1 MKKRI
6 VKIKQHDVTDCGAA
20 CLYSVASYYGYTLP
34 IARIRQYA
42 ATSEKGTNA
51 LGMVQAAEKLGF
63 TAKGVRGSFESLGK
77 VPHPAIAHVVVDQT
91 RYHFVVI
98 YRVTRKHVVMMDPG
112 DGRVH
117 KVPHSDFEEQWTGVL
132 ILLLP
137 GEHFRKGNEATSVFE
152 RFWQLVRPH
161 RTIMIQA
168 LAGAAIYTLL
178 GLSTSIYVQ
187 KIVDHVLVGG
197 NRNLLNMMSIVMLG
211 LLVVQ
216 TFIGSLK
223 SLFVLRTGQKI
234 DGRLILGYYKH
245 LMELPQQF
253 FDTMRVGEIISRV
266 NDAVKIRRFINDVS
280 LSLVVNVLV
289 VAFSFGLMFLYS
301 WKLALIM
308 LGVIP
313 LYSLTYFIT
322 NRVNRTNQRRL
333 MEKAADLESQLVES
347 LNAASTIKR
356 FSLENAANL
365 KTETRFVRLLRT
377 VYRSGTTSIFAG
389 NASEFS
395 ARLFTI
401 LLLWIGAGFVI
412 DRAMTPG
419 ELMSFYAL
427 VGYLTGPV
435 NSLIGMNQTIQD
447 ALIAADRL
455 FEIMD
460 LEREEAATEKI
471 GLMPDRVDDIRFA
484 NVSFR
489 YGTREQVFRGLNLVI
504 PKGKTT
510 ALVGESG
517 SGKST
522 LMALLQ
528 RLYPLDEGRISIG
541 DIDLHH
547 VDRASLRRL
556 MGVVPQQVDLFSGTL
571 IDNVAVGDFSPDMRR
586 VLRVTKQV
594 GLAAF
599 VEQLPRR
606 YHTHLGEDGALLSGG
621 QKQRV
626 AVARALYRNPEIL
639 ILDEATSSLDS
650 ESEQYVRQ
658 AVRLLQEEGRT
669 IILIAHRLST
679 VVRADKIVVL
689 AEGRVV
695 EEGTHGELMRRR
707 GDYFRLWQHQLPPV
721 AQAEYRGYRYDST
734 AARRAVTAPGGDGY
748 IKPVRP
754 VDSEY
759 YNS

>member
-6 VKIKQHDVTDCGAA
+6 TKIKQHDVTDCGAA
-20 CLYSVASYYGYTLP
+20 CLYSVAAHYGHTLP

-42 ATSEKGTNA
+42 ATDEKGTNA

-77 VPHPAIAHVVVDQT
+77 IPLPAIAHVIVDDA

-98 YRVTRKHVVMMDPG
+98 YRVTRKHIIVMDPG

-117 KVPHSDFEEQWTGVL
+117 KVPHGEFEEQWTGVL

-137 GEHFRKGNEATSVFE
+137 GEHFQQGNEATSVLE
-152 RFWQLVRPH
+152 RFWQLVLPH
-161 RTIMIQA
+161 RTIMTQA
-168 LAGAAIYTLL
+168 LVGATVYTLL

-197 NRNLLNMMSIVMLG
+197 NRNLLNMMSMVMLV
-211 LLVVQ
+211 LLVMQ
-216 TFIGSLK
+216 IFIGSMK

-234 DGRLILGYYKH
+234 DSQLILGYYKH
-245 LMELPQQF
+245 LMELPQRF

-280 LSLVVNVLV
+280 LGLVVNVLV
-289 VAFSFGLMFLYS
+289 VVFSFGLMFLYS
-301 WKLALIM
+301 WRLALIM

-313 LYSLTYFIT
+313 LYSLIYFIT
-322 NRVNRTNQRRL
+322 NRINRKNQRRL
-333 MEKAADLESQLVES
+333 MERAADLESQLVES
-347 LNAASTIKR
+347 LNAAPTIKR
-356 FSLENAANL
+356 FGLEDVANL

-412 DRAMTPG
+412 DQEMTPG

-427 VGYLTGPV
+427 IGYLTGPV

-460 LEREEAATEKI
+460 LEREEIEAGKMELTPS
-471 GLMPDRVDDIRFA
+471 GVGSIRFT

-489 YGTREQVFRGLNLVI
+489 YGTREQVFRRLNLVI
-504 PKGKTT
+504 PEGKTT

-522 LMALLQ
+522 LVALLQ
-528 RLYPLDEGRISIG
+528 CLYPLDEGRISIG
-541 DIDLHH
+541 DVDLQH

-556 MGVVPQQVDLFSGTL
+556 MGVVPQQVDLFSGT
-571 IDNVAVGDFSPDMRR
+571 IVDNVAVGDFLPDMQK
-586 VLRVTKQV
+586 VLRVAKQV
-594 GLAAF
+594 GLAGF
-599 VEQLPRR
+599 VEQLPQG

-626 AVARALYRNPEIL
+626 AVARALYRDPKIL

-650 ESEQYVRQ
+650 GSEQYVQ
-658 AVRLLQEEGRT
+658 QTVRMLQEEGRT

-679 VVRADKIVVL
+679 VVHADKIVVL
-689 AEGRVV
+689 AEGEVA
-695 EEGTHGELMRRR
+695 EEGTHRALMHRR
-707 GDYFRLWQHQLPPV
+707 GAYFRLWQHQFPPV
-721 AQAEYRGYRYDST
+721 AQARCGDYCYDST
-734 AARRAVTAPGGDGY
+734 ATGRVLAVPGGDGHAA
-748 IKPVRP
+748 PARP
-754 VDSEY
+754 SDRNHN
-759 YNS
+759 NS